1 MKTRSRNRQTES
13 AVNRNSSLLHNVVFF
28 SVPLVALV
36 ILASVLSLGKGS
48 ETSVGVE
55 RDDD

>member
-1 MKTRSRNRQTES
+1 MF
-13 AVNRNSSLLHNVVFF
+13 FF

>member
-1 MKTRSRNRQTES
+1 M
-13 AVNRNSSLLHNVVFF
+13 LLTGRAACFIIFF
-28 SVPLVALV
+28 FFFLPLVALV
-36 ILASVLSLGKGS
+36 ILASVLSLGKGG